1 MTCDK
6 ATALMNVLEEGFALD
21 DALLYLDTHPDDD
34 RAQCFYQEHQQA
46 YHMAYDAYVAQ
57 FGPLQL
63 DDLPQTDC
71 SAWVSTPWPWE
82 MEA

>member
-1 MTCDK
+1 MTCEQEM
-6 ATALMNVLEEGFALD
+6 AFANVLSEGFALD
-21 DALLYLDTHPDDD
+21 DALLYLDTHPDD
-34 RAQCFYQEHQQA
+34 ACAHSFYQEHQAA

-63 DDLPQTDC
+63 DDMPLADC